1 MKHFPTWSLSVT
13 VFALSVSLAACSSD
27 MEVADANLVSSSEQ
41 QTTENPAFFPADD
54 GTRPLRGSTASA
66 NLRLLLDAVEPS
78 TFLNIEPLT
87 ITEAQYAEIKDE
99 VDAKCVVPG
108 DTYATFRNIF
118 KWVTDSVQ
126 YAWSGYSSPDP
137 YDVFINRTCICQ
149 GYANL
154 LRVMLHTQGIPCAGV
169 NGYIPNGAHA
179 WNYVYAGDRW
189 IVSDPTNG
197 RNFEMDNLTDYQEL
211 LDPMSVDVPV
221 LEDESF
227 AYSFE
232 DQMLTVTAVKQCQT
246 DYLTVPFSACG
257 YQVQSFCPKSPL
269 PANVH
274 ELYIGE
280 NIRSLGEAYL
290 GLTDNAPNV
299 EYAYV
304 DEASRYLRSYEG
316 AVYERTATTPLYI
329 PKSIKRVVLPGKFAI
344 EKNTI
349 VGLPEV
355 EEIVFSEGTKRISSY
370 AIEDCPNLK
379 RVYVPETLVQ
389 IDENAIY
396 NCGPD
401 VEIISVPTGI
411 DHVTM

>member
-1 MKHFPTWSLSVT
+1 M
-13 VFALSVSLAACSSD
+13 
-27 MEVADANLVSSSEQ
+27 
-41 QTTENPAFFPADD
+41 
-54 GTRPLRGSTASA
+54 
-66 NLRLLLDAVEPS
+66 
-78 TFLNIEPLT
+78 
-87 ITEAQYAEIKDE
+87 
-99 VDAKCVVPG
+99 
-108 DTYATFRNIF
+108 
-118 KWVTDSVQ
+118 
-126 YAWSGYSSPDP
+126 
-137 YDVFINRTCICQ
+137 
-149 GYANL
+149 
-154 LRVMLHTQGIPCAGV
+154 
-169 NGYIPNGAHA
+169 
-179 WNYVYAGDRW
+179 YAGDRW

-290 GLTDNAPNV
+290 GLADNAPNV

>member
-1 MKHFPTWSLSVT
+1 MKHFFTQSLPVAGF
-13 VFALSVSLAACSSD
+13 VLSILLSACSGD
-27 MEVADANLVSSSEQ
+27 MEVGDTSSAPVSEQ
-41 QTTENPAFFPADD
+41 QTTENPMFFPADD
-54 GTRPLRGSTASA
+54 GSRPLRGSTASA

-197 RNFEMDNLTDYQEL
+197 RNFEMDNLTDYQKL

-232 DQMLTVTAVKQCQT
+232 DQMLTVTAVKQCPT

-269 PANVH
+269 PANVR

-280 NIRSLGEAYL
+280 NIRSLGAAYL
-290 GLTDNAPNV
+290 GLNDNAPNV

-304 DEASRYLRSYEG
+304 DGANRYLSSYEG

-329 PKSIKRVVLPGKFAI
+329 PKSIKRVVLPGRFAI

-355 EEIVFSEGTKRISSY
+355 EEIVFSEGTKRLYSY
-370 AIEDCPNLK
+370 AIEACPKLK

-389 IDENAIY
+389 IDEDAIY

-401 VEIISVPTGI
+401 VEIITVPTGI
-411 DHVTM
+411 GHVTM